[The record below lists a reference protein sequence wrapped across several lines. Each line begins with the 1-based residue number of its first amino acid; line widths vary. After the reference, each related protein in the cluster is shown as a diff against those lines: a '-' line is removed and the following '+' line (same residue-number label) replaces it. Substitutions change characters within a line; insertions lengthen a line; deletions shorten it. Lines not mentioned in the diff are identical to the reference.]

1 MIKEV
6 EDFLKEYN
14 IKNKTVILGFSSGPD
29 SCALALVLNKL
40 KEKYNLNIVLAY
52 FNHNW
57 RKEAKEEEEFTKD
70 FAKKFNLSSY
80 IKEASKKEKQTE
92 ENARKLRY
100 DFFES
105 CAKEYKTD
113 IVFLAHNKNDNVE
126 TLIYRIIK
134 GTSIKGLT
142 SISKKRDIY
151 CRPLLEIE
159 KKEILD
165 FLKCQ
170 NQEYRIDSSN
180 DDVKYKRNLI
190 RHKILPFFDE
200 INSNYLNSIN
210 NLIKT
215 SINSRKIID
224 KLINEV
230 EKNVIK
236 DNKIQKEKYKKLEI
250 EVRLEI
256 INNFLGDYLKYRN
269 YKNIVKFDNF
279 ILKNNNSKTSINS
292 KLFLVVKNDEIFI
305 QEKKE
310 KKNTELKINQEGEYV
325 FENVVL
331 KIEKKDNYPD
341 IFPLDNEK
349 YRYLNLKFPIFVRHR
364 KQGDI
369 FSPIG
374 LKGSMKLKKYL
385 INQKIDQQKKDELIL
400 ICDKNEVICILDDKI
415 SEKYKVK
422 NGSCYKL
429 SWG

>member
-70 FAKKFNLSSY
+70 FAKKFNFSFY

-331 KIEKKDNYPD
+331 KIEKEDSYPD

-349 YRYLNLKFPIFVRHR
+349 YRYLNLNFPIFVRHR

>member
-70 FAKKFNLSSY
+70 FAKKFNFSFY

-170 NQEYRIDSSN
+170 NQEYQIDSSN

-230 EKNVIK
+230 EKNIIK
-236 DNKIQKEKYKKLEI
+236 DNKISKEKYKKLEI

-292 KLFLVVKNDEIFI
+292 KLFLVLKNDEIFI

>member
-29 SCALALVLNKL
+29 SCALALALNKL

-100 DFFES
+100 DFFEN

-170 NQEYRIDSSN
+170 NQEYQIDSSN

-341 IFPLDNEK
+341 IFPSDDEK
-349 YRYLNLKFPIFVRHR
+349 YRYLNLNFPIFVRHR

>member
-29 SCALALVLNKL
+29 SCALALALNKL

-70 FAKKFNLSSY
+70 FAKKFNFSFY

-170 NQEYRIDSSN
+170 NQEYQIDSSN

-230 EKNVIK
+230 EKSVIK

-341 IFPLDNEK
+341 IFPSNDKK